1 VPSDGLASLPARIG
15 KIRSV
20 LDGILSGSTATML
33 DLKRRIAQELAI
45 DPKPEALQALSAIRD
60 ISDPRGRELGSRAAL
75 VHLALDA
82 SLREV
87 WDADETDPA
96 TLRRGLDLIPDLLAL
111 TAKAEAAFV
120 QAIGTVDRVERQTIS
135 RLHASLRL
143 PEQPLLAALVVVPE
157 IERLAQA
164 ARSGSLGEVAPGL
177 APEEVNAIVAV
188 SRVVPA
194 GAARPDRAYVDAI
207 ALRVVIERDVAAWRS
222 LPPEDGADEAGTA
235 ARRQLRSRL
244 EAERTAHQ
252 VVSPRLDALR
262 SERYAARR
270 VPELTLDRARRS
282 LFTAYVALSQALA
295 GELSEAEEVVRER
308 ILEAE
313 QAAAAVD
320 AERAAT
326 QGLLR
331 DATARADQPA
341 AAVET
346 LPPDAADLA
355 RERKRRKLLVAVA
368 ACLVPVALGANVIYY
383 GGRRASRAPAPDFLS
398 AAMPVQQVMPVGR
411 ALYSQVSTFLWEGMD
426 ATERRSKVDEL
437 GRLARGQGYQAI
449 VLVDESRK
457 ELARWS
463 VTSGAEIPE
472 DRPATPR

>member
-1 VPSDGLASLPARIG
+1 MPSDGLASLPARIG

-20 LDGILSGSTATML
+20 LDGILSGSPATML

-282 LFTAYVALSQALA
+282 LFILRKSPILVTEIFLP
-295 GELSEAEEVVRER
+295 G
-308 ILEAE
+308 ILE
-313 QAAAAVD
+313 
-320 AERAAT
+320 
-326 QGLLR
+326 L
-331 DATARADQPA
+331 
-341 AAVET
+341 
-346 LPPDAADLA
+346 
-355 RERKRRKLLVAVA
+355 
-368 ACLVPVALGANVIYY
+368 
-383 GGRRASRAPAPDFLS
+383 
-398 AAMPVQQVMPVGR
+398 
-411 ALYSQVSTFLWEGMD
+411 
-426 ATERRSKVDEL
+426 
-437 GRLARGQGYQAI
+437 
-449 VLVDESRK
+449 
-457 ELARWS
+457 
-463 VTSGAEIPE
+463 
-472 DRPATPR
+472 